1 MGRRRMKGE
10 QSAAVETEMVKVQ
23 TQMEIFSLGSHFC
36 ERHATWHINNWAAM
50 SVTLNQKHTHE
61 AKARETVG
69 GGFWEAEKRGNTE
82 QKGGVLW
89 QP

>member
-1 MGRRRMKGE
+1 M
-10 QSAAVETEMVKVQ
+10 VEVQ
-23 TQMEIFSLGSHFC
+23 TQLEIFCLGSHFW
-36 ERHATWHINNWAAM
+36 EGHATWHINNWAAM
-50 SVTLNQKHTHE
+50 TVLVTLNQKHTHE

-69 GGFWEAEKRGNTE
+69 GWGKQGNTE